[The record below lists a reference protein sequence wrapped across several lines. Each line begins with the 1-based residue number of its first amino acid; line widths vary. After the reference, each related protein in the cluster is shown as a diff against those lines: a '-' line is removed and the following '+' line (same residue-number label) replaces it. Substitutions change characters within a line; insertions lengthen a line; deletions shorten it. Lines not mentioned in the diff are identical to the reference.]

1 MPSTQPKHPADPADP
16 ASRPARSPRTRGA
29 AASLPTHPAARSAAS
44 LPTAAAANAPGRGGQ
59 ATHADPVSPPPDLA
73 REAVIR
79 LHAYTL
85 WERRGCNDGHAMDDW
100 LQAEAELAHLAG
112 RTHTRL
118 PGPGAEGAH

>member
-1 MPSTQPKHPADPADP
+1 MPSTQPKHPADPAGP
-16 ASRPARSPRTRGA
+16 ASRPARNPRARSA
-29 AASLPTHPAARSAAS
+29 PASLAAHPAARSAAS
-44 LPTAAAANAPGRGGQ
+44 LTAAVAATAPGRSGQ
-59 ATHADPVSPPPDLA
+59 AGHADQADPPPDLA

-79 LHAYTL
+79 LHAYAL
-85 WERRGCNDGHAMDDW
+85 WERRGCSDGHAMDDW